1 MKGHQFKTITKAI
14 FLKPSIFF
22 DQNYYETMSEHQH
35 TPSSMVNPK
44 NFIFQA
50 QTQVLKSI
58 TADRT
63 SIVLF
68 SCHLEILLKIV
79 KANNSCHQSTW
90 TLYRICN
97 SPDHGKFQ
105 VRTMQIVGVL

>member
-90 TLYRICN
+90 TLYRICD

>member
-1 MKGHQFKTITKAI
+1 MKGQQFETIAKAI
-14 FLKPSIFF
+14 FMKPSIFF
-22 DQNYYETMSEHQH
+22 DQNYYETLSENQH

-50 QTQVLKSI
+50 QVRKSI

-68 SCHLEILLKIV
+68 SCHLEILSKIV

-90 TLYRICN
+90 TLSN
-97 SPDHGKFQ
+97 
-105 VRTMQIVGVL
+105 M